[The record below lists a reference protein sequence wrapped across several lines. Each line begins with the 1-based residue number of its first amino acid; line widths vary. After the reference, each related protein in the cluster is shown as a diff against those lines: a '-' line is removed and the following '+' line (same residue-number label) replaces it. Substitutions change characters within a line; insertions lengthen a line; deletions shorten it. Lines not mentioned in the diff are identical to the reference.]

1 MISEGS
7 VNINRMVS
15 LNRIKSVFDC
25 TDEKLGDKN
34 MST

>member
-1 MISEGS
+1 MISDGRMS
-7 VNINRMVS
+7 INWMVS